1 MIKQTFYNLPK
12 EKQQRII
19 KASIDEIIGNSYDKI
34 SINKIVKN
42 AVISRGSF
50 YQYFDEKGDLFE
62 LIMQN
67 FTSEIKNKF
76 IDIMISNKG
85 DILLAALDIFDFM
98 ANSPTLIEYSNLL
111 KALFTV
117 KRVDIEFFDSKKCG
131 CDKTFAEKLK
141 SLINTE
147 MYNTD
152 GEDNINYIIN
162 IVASILFRH
171 IFELFVIGSN
181 KNEVRK
187 NLNCVF
193 MLIKNGIARR

>member
-50 YQYFDEKGDLFE
+50 YQYFDQKSDLFE

-67 FTSEIKNKF
+67 FTSELKNKF

-117 KRVDIEFFDSKKCG
+117 KRVDIEFFDTKKCE
-131 CDKTFAEKLK
+131 CDKTFVEKLK

-152 GEDNINYIIN
+152 CEDNINYIIN

-187 NLNCVF
+187 NLNCVL